1 MSASF
6 IASRYVF
13 GTRLHGMGTIVSLL
27 SIIGLTIG
35 SGVLITVLSVMNGFD
50 KELRDTIL
58 TMVPHITLLPSGEL
72 SEWEQDSAFL
82 SLDTDIISS
91 TPYAEISGLARFRGE
106 AAPLLLR
113 AIDPEQEILSG
124 QIKKQLG
131 TEIFQQLQLK
141 NGLMMGRLLAATLQV
156 DVGDQVTLIILD
168 GRAAQFSGL
177 EVIGFFDTGTEL
189 DRRMAL
195 TSLSVLE
202 ESGLYEGATLGIS
215 VYTNRVFDA
224 YSHAYEMLGQLPRGY
239 RATTWAASHGNL
251 FEAIQMS
258 RYLVALIV
266 FLLLGIAAFNVIA
279 SLMISSADRQSD
291 IAILKTL
298 GAESGFLI
306 KLFSLQG
313 FMIGLIGAGFG
324 AILGVLLSLSL
335 TEVLAVVE
343 VLIGRPLLQSNIYP
357 LDYLPSQLIWSQ
369 VALVSLVAVVLSTL
383 GSVYPAL
390 RVLKVK
396 PAETLRYE

>member
-13 GTRLHGMGTIVSLL
+13 GSRLHGMGTIVSLL
-27 SIIGLTIG
+27 SIVGLSIG
-35 SGVLITVLSVMNGFD
+35 SAVLITVLSVMNGFD
-50 KELRDTIL
+50 RELRDTIL
-58 TMVPHITLLPSGEL
+58 TMVPHIRLLPPGDL
-72 SEWEQDSAFL
+72 SDWEQDSAFL
-82 SLDTDIISS
+82 SLDKDIISS
-91 TPYAEISGLARFRGE
+91 TPYGELTGLLRFRGE

-113 AIDPEQEILSG
+113 AIDPEQEILEG
-124 QIKKQLG
+124 QIKKQVG
-131 TEIFQQLQLK
+131 SETF
-141 NGLMMGRLLAATLQV
+141 RLLQQKDGLILGQVLADSLQV
-156 DVGDQVTLIILD
+156 SIGDQVAVIAPD
-168 GRAAQFSGL
+168 GQGAQFAGL
-177 EVIGFFDTGTEL
+177 EVLGFFDTGTEL

-195 TSLSVLE
+195 TSLSVLQQ
-202 ESGLYEGATLGIS
+202 SGLYASATLGIS
-215 VYTNRVFDA
+215 VYTTRVFDA
-224 YSHAYEMLGQLPRGY
+224 YSHAYQMLGQLPRGY
-239 RATTWAASHGNL
+239 RASTWAASHGNL

-279 SLMISSADRQSD
+279 SLMITSADRQPD

-298 GAESGFLI
+298 GAESGFLL

-313 FMIGLIGAGFG
+313 FLIGLIGAVFG
-324 AILGVLLSLSL
+324 SILGVLLSLSL

-343 VLIGRPLLQSNIYP
+343 VVIGQPLLQSNIYP

-369 VALVSLVAVVLSTL
+369 VVLVSLVAVVLSTL

-390 RVLKVK
+390 RVLSVQ